1 MAESVDDMRNRALTR
16 EDLLL
21 NPSSPY
27 GNLQQV
33 LGTTVCDVGTICLN
47 DNINMM
53 SKCKPIKYDTA
64 QELTSFQRIGMAS
77 ENSQGYYYGVKIA
90 LDGTSFQNIHTCKP
104 EYSRPTG
111 APYYYRLTDFI
122 GYHHKATA
130 NMDATIQS
138 SAIYVDV
145 EYQLSAF
152 YSVDNLEVNDT
163 GIDLMSAVIKL
174 VTNSQTGSAEEA
186 FAKCWPFIAI
196 DDKMCV
202 LKNER
207 EDAYTP
213 IYHNGTYW
221 YEFLANLNG
230 AGFNTGEH
238 TVTLGFMIGSNN
250 TSAAYFPKD
259 GTWVT
264 IGGVSAAEYMDNL
277 IVAPSSVGLAKT
289 FSRYNLL
296 APPFTPSVGANRM
309 GVIIIP
315 TYTQEP
321 TAQCTL
327 TVSFTTGGMTVT
339 KTETFEVSSAMPTI
353 NITWRELGMTYMSG
367 MMLTYSCYIISK
379 YANSSA
385 QTVGPEVSET
395 ITVQ

>member
-1 MAESVDDMRNRALTR
+1 MAESVDDMRKRALTR

-90 LDGTSFQNIHTCKP
+90 LDGTSFKNIHTCKP

-111 APYYYRLTDFI
+111 LPYYFRLTDFI
-122 GYHHKATA
+122 GYHHLATA
-130 NMDATIQS
+130 NMDAIIQVDK
-138 SAIYVDV
+138 IYIDV
-145 EYQLSAF
+145 EYQLRTF
-152 YSVDNLEVNDT
+152 YTVDHLKVNDT

-186 FAKCWPFIAI
+186 FSKCWPFIAI
-196 DDKMCV
+196 DDKMCIM
-202 LKNER
+202 KNEL

-213 IYHNGTYW
+213 IYNGAW
-221 YEFLANLNG
+221 WDGFVANLNG
-230 AGFNTGEH
+230 AGFGTGEH

-250 TSAAYFPKD
+250 TAAAYFPKD

-289 FSRYNLL
+289 FSRYNSL
-296 APPFTPSVGANRM
+296 APTFTPSVSANRM

-315 TYTQEP
+315 TYTEEP

-339 KTETFEVSSAMPTI
+339 KTETFEVSSAMHTI